1 MYTKKEISRL
11 NAALNRVRKCSGDC
25 KHCEKCHFYSAE
37 SGRFIY
43 YAFGC
48 DLLPTDMFS
57 HIAESTSELKNK
69 ALEVLEFELS

>member
-1 MYTKKEISRL
+1 M
-11 NAALNRVRKCSGDC
+11 
-25 KHCEKCHFYSAE
+25 AE